1 MITLSAGFQ
10 HLGENVLKR
19 IRCMFS
25 NSKVFGL
32 LIMTSE
38 GYHSAQN
45 FTFVTFTVKL

>member
-1 MITLSAGFQ
+1 MTLSADFQ
-10 HLGENVLKR
+10 HVGENVLKR

-25 NSKVFGL
+25 NSKVLDL

-38 GYHSAQN
+38 GDHSEQN